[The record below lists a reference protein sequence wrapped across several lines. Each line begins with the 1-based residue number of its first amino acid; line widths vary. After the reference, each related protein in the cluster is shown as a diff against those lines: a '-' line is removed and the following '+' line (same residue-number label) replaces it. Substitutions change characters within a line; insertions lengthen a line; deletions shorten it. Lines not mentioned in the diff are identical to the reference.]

1 MGPHK
6 NVKLTHLG
14 KYIWHAGVSPGQW
27 LRPTHQTRT
36 PHSSLGPS
44 LTNLT
49 TLNWCLSRSR
59 LMVMWDQTLQH
70 SLSVLVRR
78 TFGFKALQTCTRA
91 LIWRLKDVLF
101 RSRHR
106 HCISL
111 SINFHSAEIESVVI
125 KIYLKYSHIFGRLLI
140 ALIVMAGADTMPAL
154 RLETV
159 LAFLLT

>member
-1 MGPHK
+1 M
-6 NVKLTHLG
+6 
-14 KYIWHAGVSPGQW
+14 
-27 LRPTHQTRT
+27 
-36 PHSSLGPS
+36 
-44 LTNLT
+44 
-49 TLNWCLSRSR
+49 
-59 LMVMWDQTLQH
+59 
-70 SLSVLVRR
+70 RR